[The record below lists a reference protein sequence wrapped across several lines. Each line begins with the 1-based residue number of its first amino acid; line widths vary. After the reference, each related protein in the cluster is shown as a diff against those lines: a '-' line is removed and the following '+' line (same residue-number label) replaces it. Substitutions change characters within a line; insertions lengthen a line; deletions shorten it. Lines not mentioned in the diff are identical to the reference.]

1 MDAEL
6 YDEAALQ
13 NTFAAFFATQASHQ
27 KHPQAHEDDE
37 EEEDDSDHEFG
48 EDDGG
53 DDDEEG
59 VLDRHFLENLLA
71 AQAEGLG
78 AGSSAFSQL
87 LGQLG
92 LQLPRP
98 PPAME
103 RKKT

>member
-13 NTFAAFFATQASHQ
+13 NTFAAFFAAQASHQ
-27 KHPQAHEDDE
+27 KHPQSHEDN
-37 EEEDDSDHEFG
+37 EEDDDSDQEYD
-48 EDDGG
+48 DDGD

-98 PPAME
+98 PPATE